1 MPRIE
6 FTGELDF
13 RGSIRRRFPNSVNRS
28 LLSSEVI
35 FRAGFANLA
44 SQAAVAA
51 PRRTGHLSQH
61 IYWGKVPRDGGVIRY
76 HLTVQAFYASM
87 TNNNSG
93 WWNPLEQ
100 QLRQITYKAGGVA
113 LNTLVAHLSKE
124 ILDLFTGTLS
134 PPFVITHRAVYR

>member
-6 FTGELDF
+6 LTGELDF
-13 RGSIRRRFPNSVNRS
+13 RGSIRRRFPTSIQKS
-28 LLSSEVI
+28 LVSSEII

-44 SQAAVAA
+44 SQAAVMA
-51 PRRTGHLSQH
+51 PRRTGQLSQN

-76 HLTVQAFYASM
+76 HCTVAMFYASM

-113 LNTLVAHLSKE
+113 LNTLVGLLAQ
-124 ILDLFTGTLS
+124 DLQRLFSGTLRH
-134 PPFVITHRAVYR
+134 PFVITHNVVYR